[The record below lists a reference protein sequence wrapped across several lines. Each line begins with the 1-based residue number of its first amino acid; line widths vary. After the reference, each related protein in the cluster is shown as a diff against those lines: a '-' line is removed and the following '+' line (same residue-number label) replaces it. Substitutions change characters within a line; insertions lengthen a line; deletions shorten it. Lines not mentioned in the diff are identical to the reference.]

1 MPSNIDLSGLKDIHL
16 PPVPSAF
23 PPNENVW
30 YILAGVIV
38 FAVLIRVALKYRRK
52 LTAKAYTF
60 AEIDRITKQGDAYDK
75 ITALLGLLR
84 RMALMKFPKE
94 RVAVLHGTQWSAFLK
109 DTLKSKTLD
118 ARAAYLI
125 EQAAYLPPDQL
136 KNTDVAPL
144 AAVVRQWAAEHL

>member
-1 MPSNIDLSGLKDIHL
+1 MQQGIDLSGLKDIHL
-16 PPVPSAF
+16 PPMPPAF
-23 PPNENVW
+23 PPNSNVW
-30 YILAGVIV
+30 YMLAGAVV
-38 FAVLIRVALKYRRK
+38 LAVLIRVALKHRRK

-60 AEIDRITKQGDAYDK
+60 AEIDRVARQGSARDK

-94 RVAVLHGTQWSAFLK
+94 RVAALHGAQWSAFLR

-118 ARAAYLI
+118 ERAAQLI
-125 EQAAYLPPDQL
+125 EQAAYLPPEQL

>member
-1 MPSNIDLSGLKDIHL
+1 MQPNIDLSGLKDIHL
-16 PPVPSAF
+16 PPMPPAF
-23 PPNENVW
+23 PPDEKVW
-30 YILAGVIV
+30 IWAAGIIALT
-38 FAVLIRVALKYRRK
+38 FFIRFALKHRRR

-60 AEIDRITKQGDAYDK
+60 AEIDRIAKQGTPGDK

-94 RVAVLHGTQWSAFLK
+94 RVAALHGTQWSAFLK

-118 ARAAYLI
+118 ERAAYLI
-125 EQAAYLPPDQL
+125 EQAAYLPPEQL

>member
-30 YILAGVIV
+30 YISAGVIV
-38 FAVLIRVALKYRRK
+38 LSFLIRFALKRRRQV
-52 LTAKAYTF
+52 TAKAYAF
-60 AEIDRITKQGDAYDK
+60 AEIERIAKRGTARDK

-94 RVAVLHGTQWSAFLK
+94 RVAVLHGTQWSTFLK

>member
-1 MPSNIDLSGLKDIHL
+1 MRQGIDLSGLKDIHL
-16 PPVPSAF
+16 PPMPSAF

-30 YILAGVIV
+30 YVLAGVIV
-38 FAVLIRVALKYRRK
+38 FAVLIRFALKHRRK

-60 AEIDRITKQGDAYDK
+60 AEIDRITKQGTARDE

-94 RVAVLHGTQWSAFLK
+94 RVAALHGAQWSAFLR

-118 ARAAYLI
+118 ERAARLI
-125 EQAAYLPPDQL
+125 EQAAYLPPERL
-136 KNTDVAPL
+136 KNADVAPL

>member
-30 YILAGVIV
+30 YISAGVIV
-38 FAVLIRVALKYRRK
+38 LAFLIRFALKRRRQV
-52 LTAKAYTF
+52 TTKAYAF
-60 AEIDRITKQGDAYDK
+60 AEIERIAKRGTARDK

-94 RVAVLHGTQWSAFLK
+94 RVAVLHGTQWSALLK

-125 EQAAYLPPDQL
+125 EQAAYLPPEQL
-136 KNTDVAPL
+136 KNTDVAPP

>member
-30 YILAGVIV
+30 YISAG
-38 FAVLIRVALKYRRK
+38 FALKRRRQVP
-52 LTAKAYTF
+52 AKAYAF
-60 AEIDRITKQGDAYDK
+60 AEIERIAKRGTARDK

-125 EQAAYLPPDQL
+125 EQAAYLPPEQL